1 MTRTH
6 EFLVPLIY
14 YTALFTYLTFVLLL
28 LGFTILMFLEP
39 PTWLTNITLEPRSM
53 ILLAS
58 FLLFSLIN
66 FLFIPIAMAIVQFE
80 ETQAQTRQV
89 TYILSRTL
97 LNETHSDGK
106 LKFFETRER
115 NYQDAL

>member
-1 MTRTH
+1 
-6 EFLVPLIY
+6 
-14 YTALFTYLTFVLLL
+14 
-28 LGFTILMFLEP
+28 
-39 PTWLTNITLEPRSM
+39 
-53 ILLAS
+53 
-58 FLLFSLIN
+58 
-66 FLFIPIAMAIVQFE
+66 MAIVQFE